1 MSQPARA
8 AWLLD
13 LADFFGNPEMA
24 ARALTELAT
33 LGRWPASAAAFTP
46 RFFDAASLAALRRA
60 LAAGGVLDADGQ
72 IGQKAAALAAAEVRL
87 AMAAIAE
94 AERRRPHLPSRLVV
108 TATCAD
114 ELADLPSVLGVPSLY
129 ELIERTVRLA
139 HHTVT
144 LGAPF
149 WNAPAL
155 AALRPALEG
164 AIERGCALDLILQ
177 GGQREP
183 TATRLEVVRFAEGLR
198 VHGTRVTVWE
208 FDADALAE
216 RHIRLHAKFALADT
230 TAGYLGSANLTD
242 QGFAVN
248 FEIGAELGPAEAA
261 QLHGLLERLRRA
273 DVLRPA

>member
-1 MSQPARA
+1 MSPPSRA

-13 LADFFGNPEMA
+13 LADFFGGPEA
-24 ARALTELAT
+24 AAEALTQLAT
-33 LGRWPASAAAFTP
+33 LSRWPASAAAFTP
-46 RFFDAASLAALRRA
+46 RFFDSASLAAMRRA
-60 LAAGGVLDADGQ
+60 LAAGGVLAPDGQ
-72 IGQKAAALAAAEVRL
+72 IVQKAAGLAAAEVRL
-87 AMAAIAE
+87 AVAAVAE

-108 TATCAD
+108 TATCAA
-114 ELADLPSVLGVPSLY
+114 ELADLPGVLGVPSLY

-155 AALRPALEG
+155 AALRPALDG
-164 AIERGCALDLILQ
+164 ALERGCALDLVLQ

-183 TATRLEVVRFAEGLR
+183 TAAHGALARFADGLR

-242 QGFAVN
+242 QGFTVN
-248 FEIGAELGPAEAA
+248 FEIGAELGPAEVA
-261 QLHGLLERLRRA
+261 QLHSLLERLRRA